1 MVDERK
7 QNNFSDLFDNLSASL
22 VSFWESQT
30 IYAGVKLGIF
40 ENINQE
46 GTFLEELADSIEIE
60 YENLLKIIRGLSSL
74 DLLKVKNNRVFIT
87 QKGEFLQ
94 NDSEFSLASAA
105 IMWNE
110 EHYETWKKTFHA
122 LKSGKEEFSS
132 LFNAPYFEWLEDSD
146 KEAELY
152 QRAISTYAKKDYR
165 KVPIIQDFSRHKV
178 VLDVGGGSG
187 HLLRN
192 LLEMYPNLKGVL
204 LESEITIKIAKT
216 EVLKDFTDRCEFV
229 IGNFFERIPKG
240 ADAIFLCRVLHD
252 WNDEYASKILN
263 NCFDA
268 IGKNDRLYIIEL
280 ILPEDLNKPLGALLN
295 LNMLTLTGGKERT
308 KTEFT
313 QLLERSGFNIEQ
325 IKNINNINSLIIAT
339 KA

>member
-1 MVDERK
+1 MIEERK
-7 QNNFSDLFDNLSASL
+7 QDDFFELFDNLSASL

-46 GTFLEELADSIEIE
+46 GTLLEKLADSIEIE

-74 DLLKVKNNRVFIT
+74 DLLIVENDRVFIT
-87 QKGEFLQ
+87 RKGEFLQ
-94 NDSEFSLASAA
+94 NDSEFSLAAAA

-110 EHYETWKKTFHA
+110 EHYETWKKTFHS

-132 LFNAPYFEWLEDSD
+132 LFDAPYFEWLEDSE
-146 KEAELY
+146 KKAELY
-152 QRAISTYAKKDYR
+152 QKAISTYAKKDYQR
-165 KVPIIQDFSRHKV
+165 VPIIQDFSRHKV

-187 HLLRN
+187 HLLRY

-204 LESEITIKIAKT
+204 FESEKTIEIAKNA
-216 EVLKDFTDRCEFV
+216 VMKDFTDRCEFI
-229 IGNFFERIPKG
+229 IGNFFEKLPKG
-240 ADAIFLCRVLHD
+240 ADAIFLCRILHD
-252 WNDEYASKILN
+252 WNDEDARKILN
-263 NCFDA
+263 NCFNAMKKDE
-268 IGKNDRLYIIEL
+268 NLYIIEL

-308 KTEFT
+308 KTEFI

-325 IKNINNINSLIIAT
+325 IKEINNINSLIIAT
-339 KA
+339 RV